1 MCTCFIMEKI
11 IGRKEEQKL
20 LKKVLQTREAELVAV
35 YGRRR
40 VGKTFLIHSFF
51 EEHLAFELT
60 GMYGGSLQD
69 QLQLFSKALEKATG
83 YPIKAPGGWIDAF
96 QLLEQY
102 LAGKNKRKKWV
113 VFLDEFPWLDTRRS
127 GFLAAFDHFWN
138 TWASRQ
144 PHLIVVICG
153 SAASWM
159 IRNIVNNR
167 GGLHQRITQK
177 IQLEPFTLQETEL
190 YLKSLGVRM
199 DRYQILQVYMA
210 FGGIPQYLKSIG
222 PGSSAVQAIQQTCF
236 DKNGLLTGE
245 FKNLYG
251 SLFEKADQHIQVVR
265 ALAGTPKGMTRQQI
279 IQACALTSGGW
290 TTQILE
296 ELETSGFIHSM
307 LPYEHAGKDAVY
319 RLTDEYSLFY
329 LKFMERHR
337 SSGKDG
343 WVKLSAGNDYKIW
356 CGMAFEAL
364 CLKHVHQIKEA
375 LGIESIPTQEATWRY
390 VPRKGEDGAQVDLL
404 IDRSDRVINLCEIKF
419 VTEEFTIDK
428 SYAGELGRKLTVFK
442 QRTGTKKTVLLTMVT
457 TYGLKENEYSR
468 KLVDKS
474 LPMDVLFD

>member
-1 MCTCFIMEKI
+1 MEKI

-20 LKKVLQTREAELVAV
+20 LKKVLHSKEAELVAI

-51 EEHLAFELT
+51 EDHLAFELT
-60 GMYGGSLQD
+60 GIYGGSLED

-83 YPIKAPGGWIDAF
+83 YPIKKPGGWIDAF

-102 LAGKNKRKKWV
+102 LAGKSKRRKSV
-113 VFLDEFPWLDTRRS
+113 VFLDEFPWMDTRRS
-127 GFLAAFDHFWN
+127 GFLAAFGHFWN

-144 PHLIVVICG
+144 SHLIVAICG

-159 IRNIVNNR
+159 IRNIVNNK
-167 GGLHQRITQK
+167 GGLHHRITQK
-177 IQLEPFTLQETEL
+177 IHLEPFTLQETET
-190 YLKSLGVRM
+190 YLTSRGVKM
-199 DRYQILQVYMA
+199 DRYQILQIYMA
-210 FGGIPQYLKSIG
+210 FGGIPQYLKSIEQ
-222 PGSSAVQAIQQTCF
+222 GSSAAQAIQQTCF
-236 DKNGLLTGE
+236 DKNGFLSGE

-265 ALAGTPKGMTRQQI
+265 ALAGTPKGMNRQQI
-279 IQACALTSGGW
+279 IQACSLTSGGW
-290 TTQILE
+290 TTRILD
-296 ELETSGFIHSM
+296 ELEKSGFIQSM
-307 LPYEHAGKDAVY
+307 LSYEYTGKDAIY

-329 LKFMERHR
+329 LKFMEKHR

-343 WVKLSAGNDYKIW
+343 WVKLSTGNIYKIW

-364 CLKHVHQIKEA
+364 CLKHIQQIKEA
-375 LGIESIPTQEATWRY
+375 LGIESIPTQVAAWHY
-390 VPRKGEDGAQVDLL
+390 VPGKGADGAQVDLL
-404 IDRSDRVINLCEIKF
+404 IDRSDHVINLCEIKF
-419 VTEEFTIDK
+419 YTLEFTIEK
-428 SYAGELGRKLTVFK
+428 SYAGVLQRKLTVFK
-442 QRTGTKKTVLLTMVT
+442 QKTGTRKTVLLTMVT

-474 LPMDVLFD
+474 LSMDVLFE